1 MSRNRTW
8 PANSETLLCSPSCD
22 SSFILPSL
30 LIPSD
35 CCPDSYS
42 SGSLRVVSGPEVTWE
57 LDRNANWG
65 ALSHLL
71 NQRCWSGAQKSVVLR
86 NLPRDSDVFFKV
98 WEPLF
103 YRHHFLVFLDS
114 FNTTTC
120 IPKYCPLFLPSFK
133 TYCVFYAS
141 FNLKVSPSTLSFL
154 FICLIR
160 NPGCVICNL
169 SRGLD
174 FADARHGFESE
185 YMNLLMN
192 T

>member
-8 PANSETLLCSPSCD
+8 PATSETLLCTPSCD
-22 SSFILPSL
+22 SNFILPSL
-30 LIPSD
+30 LIPGN

-71 NQRCWSGAQKSVVLR
+71 NQRCWRWSPEICFFEKSSRRFWCV
-86 NLPRDSDVFFKV
+86 FKV

-120 IPKYCPLFLPSFK
+120 IPKYYPLFLPSFK
-133 TYCVFYAS
+133 TYCVLYAS

-174 FADARHGFESE
+174 FADGRHGFESE